1 MTSVSDVQST
11 SASSAATTTA
21 STSSTSSNDAASAD
35 RFLTLLVAQME
46 NQDPLNPM
54 DNAQVTSQMAQI
66 STVSGIEKLNAT
78 MQGLN
83 TRYLQ
88 MQTLQGASMVGRN
101 VLMAGNHL
109 SVADDG
115 KIQGIYELASPAD
128 SVKVEILAASGAV
141 IDTIEL
147 SAQTSGRHEF
157 DWAAKPGGTGGETF
171 RITAKTGAASVTTT
185 TLMRDRVDAVA
196 TGGDTLTLELR
207 HFGSVPFEQIK
218 TLN

>member
-1 MTSVSDVQST
+1 MRVSVCLGHLVC
-11 SASSAATTTA
+11 AAVLALVSLTGPLH
-21 STSSTSSNDAASAD
+21 SRAAQAG
-35 RFLTLLVAQME
+35 TLDEVRKRGHVACG
-46 NQDPLNPM
+46 
-54 DNAQVTSQMAQI
+54 
-66 STVSGIEKLNAT
+66 VSEGT
-78 MQGLN
+78 PG
-83 TRYLQ
+83 
-88 MQTLQGASMVGRN
+88 
-101 VLMAGNHL
+101 L

-141 IDTIEL
+141 IDTIDL

-171 RITAKTGAASVTTT
+171 RITAKTGTASVTTT
-185 TLMRDRVDAVA
+185 TLTRDRVDAVA